1 MQLFGKLDELINQ
14 LTSDE
19 PKENVDAS
27 PAMLARQ
34 EQLRDAIL
42 SAAEQMQKESRTLLE
57 ELGKVGSS
65 LVFTCILHFFCHSD
79 EKSLSFPII
88 IIYFTHNRLQMAT
101 YVCMFHCRKGI
112 SKKGSLILNEG
123 KKILF
128 YFWSIMSWTRLL

>member
-57 ELGKVGSS
+57 ELGQVGSS
-65 LVFTCILHFFCHSD
+65 QECACILHFFCRSD
-79 EKSLSFPII
+79 EKSLFFP
-88 IIYFTHNRLQMAT
+88 H
-101 YVCMFHCRKGI
+101 
-112 SKKGSLILNEG
+112 
-123 KKILF
+123 
-128 YFWSIMSWTRLL
+128 

>member
-57 ELGKVGSS
+57 ELGQVGSS
-65 LVFTCILHFFCHSD
+65 QVCVCILHFFCHSD
-79 EKSLSFPII
+79 EKRLSFPISNYYYLLYTQRTSNGDI
-88 IIYFTHNRLQMAT
+88 CLY
-101 YVCMFHCRKGI
+101 I
-112 SKKGSLILNEG
+112 SLSKRNL
-123 KKILF
+123 
-128 YFWSIMSWTRLL
+128 

>member
-101 YVCMFHCRKGI
+101 YVCMFHCLKVI

-123 KKILF
+123 KIILF
-128 YFWSIMSWTRLL
+128 YFWSIMS

>member
-57 ELGKVGSS
+57 ELGQVGSS
-65 LVFTCILHFFCHSD
+65 QLCACILQFFHSD
-79 EKSLSFPII
+79 EKSLSFPISNYYYLLYTQPTSNGDI
-88 IIYFTHNRLQMAT
+88 CLY
-101 YVCMFHCRKGI
+101 I
-112 SKKGSLILNEG
+112 SLSKRNI
-123 KKILF
+123 
-128 YFWSIMSWTRLL
+128 

>member
-57 ELGKVGSS
+57 ELGQVGSS
-65 LVFTCILHFFCHSD
+65 QLYACILHYSSAIVMKKVC
-79 EKSLSFPII
+79 LSPLAII

-101 YVCMFHCRKGI
+101 YVCTFHCLKGI

-123 KKILF
+123 KKF
-128 YFWSIMSWTRLL
+128 YYFIFGQ

>member
-1 MQLFGKLDELINQ
+1 LQLFGKLDELINQ

-65 LVFTCILHFFCHSD
+65 
-79 EKSLSFPII
+79 
-88 IIYFTHNRLQMAT
+88 
-101 YVCMFHCRKGI
+101 
-112 SKKGSLILNEG
+112 
-123 KKILF
+123 
-128 YFWSIMSWTRLL
+128 